1 MHHTT
6 RLAFRI
12 LIFITCARMCV
23 CVCVYACV
31 RAYVCACVC
40 IFFRFLHRPPSCSS
54 WSFSFPLRR
63 SLIPKRATVT
73 IHARLSPSLS
83 LFVCL
88 SVFLSLSLFLSLD
101 VSVGEVI
108 AFRWRRSGG
117 PRSLGG
123 LVCYFTPEGTFSFVF
138 QRNMHQPQ
146 AVRKDGLISIGGVK
160 KMMHDRIR

>member
-1 MHHTT
+1 M
-6 RLAFRI
+6 RA
-12 LIFITCARMCV
+12 CVRMCV
-23 CVCVYACV
+23 RVSVYFFDSFTDLRLV
-31 RAYVCACVC
+31 LLGPSLFHYVGHS
-40 IFFRFLHRPPSCSS
+40 FRNG
-54 WSFSFPLRR
+54 LRLQYTLG
-63 SLIPKRATVT
+63 SLP
-73 IHARLSPSLS
+73 LSPSSSVSLS
-83 LFVCL
+83 F
-88 SVFLSLSLFLSLD
+88 SLSLFLSLD